1 MAADAAAPAHCRDT
15 AMQTATESPATVD
28 AHARLAAFMRGFSV
42 ETTPGGD
49 AKIDDYRAHLP
60 GGATV
65 AITHLPGADYRDS
78 VRVAARLRREG
89 FEPAPHVAARSI
101 SSAHRLDDFLAR
113 LAGEAGV
120 RQAVA
125 LAGSVDAPLGPYD
138 NSMQLLETGLFDK
151 HGIVTIGVAGH
162 PEGNPDIGDEMLA
175 QALKWKNDFAA
186 RTDAKLHLVT
196 QFVFEAAPLLA
207 WARAIGEAGNTLP
220 IHAGIPGPAT
230 LKTLIH
236 YARTCGVGAS
246 MRFLTRQARQV
257 AKLFA
262 LNTPDKLLLDLAAAG
277 PEAGIARAHFY
288 PLGGLRRTAHF
299 ARALAAGRF
308 TVAGDALHLADQLP

>member
-1 MAADAAAPAHCRDT
+1 MARMAINARPAPPET
-15 AMQTATESPATVD
+15 PMQTVAD
-28 AHARLAAFMRGFSV
+28 AHAQVAEFVRGFSV
-42 ETTPGGD
+42 ETTPAAD
-49 AKIDDYRAHLP
+49 VKVADYRVHLP

-78 VRVAARLRREG
+78 ARVAARLRGEG
-89 FEPAPHVAARSI
+89 FEPAPHIAAKSLA
-101 SSAHRLDDFLAR
+101 SARELNDFLAR
-113 LAGEAGV
+113 LTGEAGA

-125 LAGSVDAPLGPYD
+125 LAGSVDAPRGPYA
-138 NSMQLLETGLFDK
+138 SAMQLLETGLFDK
-151 HGIVTIGVAGH
+151 HGITHIGVAGH

-175 QALKWKNDFAA
+175 EALRWKNAFAA

-207 WARAIGEAGNTLP
+207 WARAIGEAGNEMP

-230 LKTLIH
+230 LKTLLH
-236 YARTCGVGAS
+236 YARACGIGAS
-246 MRFLTRQARQV
+246 MKFLTRQARHV
-257 AKLFA
+257 ARLLA

-308 TVAGDALHLADQLP
+308 TVAGDALQLTDPLP

>member
-1 MAADAAAPAHCRDT
+1 MGTVTT
-15 AMQTATESPATVD
+15 AMQTVAQAPPAAAGASAD
-28 AHARLAAFMRGFSV
+28 ARARVVAFMRGFSA

-60 GGATV
+60 GGTTV

-78 VRVAARLRREG
+78 ARVAARLRREG
-89 FEPAPHVAARSI
+89 FEPAPHIAARSLGGE
-101 SSAHRLDDFLAR
+101 RELNDFLAR
-113 LAGEAGV
+113 LAGEAGA

-125 LAGSVDAPLGPYD
+125 LAGAVVAPLGPYD
-138 NSMQLLETGLFDK
+138 SSLALLETGLFDK
-151 HGIVTIGVAGH
+151 HGITRIGVAGH
-162 PEGNPDIGDEMLA
+162 PEGNPDIGDAMLA
-175 QALKWKNDFAA
+175 EALRLKNDFAA

-196 QFVFEAAPLLA
+196 QFAFEAAPMLA
-207 WARAIGEAGNTLP
+207 WARAINQAGNALP

-236 YARTCGVGAS
+236 YARACGVGAS
-246 MRFLTRQARQV
+246 MRFLTRQARHV
-257 AKLFA
+257 AKLLA

-277 PEAGIARAHFY
+277 PDSGIVRAHFY
-288 PLGGLRRTAHF
+288 PLGGMRCTAHF

-308 TVAGDALHLADQLP
+308 TVAGDALHLRDPLP

>member
-1 MAADAAAPAHCRDT
+1 MQTAAKEISAVSVDAAADAR
-15 AMQTATESPATVD
+15 
-28 AHARLAAFMRGFSV
+28 ARVAAFVRGFSV

-65 AITHLPGADYRDS
+65 AITHLPGANWRDS

-89 FEPAPHVAARSI
+89 FEPAPHIAARSI
-101 SSAHRLDDFLAR
+101 AGAQELDDFLAR
-113 LAGEAGV
+113 LAGEAGA

-125 LAGSVDAPLGPYD
+125 LAGSAGAPLGPYA
-138 NSMQLLETGLFDK
+138 SAMQLLETGLFDK
-151 HGIVTIGVAGH
+151 HGITTIGVAGH
-162 PEGNPDIGDEMLA
+162 PEGNADIGDAMLA
-175 QALKWKNDFAA
+175 EALKWKNEFAA

-207 WARAIGEAGNTLP
+207 WARAIGDAGNALP

-236 YARTCGVGAS
+236 YARACGVGAS
-246 MRFLTRQARQV
+246 MRFLTRQARHV
-257 AKLFA
+257 AKLLA

-277 PEAGIARAHFY
+277 PDAGIARAHFY

-308 TVAGDALHLADQLP
+308 TVAGDALQLTDPLP